1 MEHLSENLEN
11 FYRDLSPLEDFDSVT
26 DVQKHTEVPVDWYV
40 VVADVVGSTQEISQG
55 RYKQVNMI
63 GGACIAAVVNVD
75 RTIEIPFVFG
85 GDGATFAIPP
95 SLRNKVSQA
104 LASTKKMAR
113 ESFGMQLRV
122 GIVPLVRIREGNQW
136 FKLAKLK
143 MSPYVF
149 QAAFSGRGWAE
160 AERLVKIENSE
171 FRIEEGLSL
180 ENADFTGLECR
191 WKGIPAVLDCKVALI
206 IVCTDQNS
214 ERHSAFY
221 RSILNS
227 IRVVFGEDQD
237 SHPIQES
244 LLSLSPTWKV
254 IGNEV
259 RVRAAGNGV
268 FQKAVYYF
276 KTALLSLLGNFLMKY
291 KLNAGGNQWGRY
303 LKDFVDNSDY
313 RKFDGMLRMV
323 LDGSFSQ
330 RDRIQAIL
338 EEKYQK
344 GELVYGLH
352 SSPEAIVTC
361 LVSSY
366 NGYHTHFVDGSDG
379 GYAMASV
386 QLKEKIKQRFRNAA

>member
-1 MEHLSENLEN
+1 MSENTRN
-11 FYRDLSPLEDFDSVT
+11 FYRDLSPLDDFDSVT
-26 DVQKHTEVPVDWYV
+26 DVQRHTDVPADWYV
-40 VVADVVGSTQEISQG
+40 VVADVVGSTQEISLG

-63 GGACIAAVVNVD
+63 GGACIAAVINVD
-75 RTIEIPFVFG
+75 RSIEIPFVFG

-95 SLRNKVSQA
+95 FLKDKVSQA
-104 LASTKKMAR
+104 LASAIRMAR
-113 ESFGMQLRV
+113 ESFAIQLRV
-122 GIVPLVRIREGNQW
+122 GVVPIASMQSSYQW
-136 FKLAKLK
+136 FRMAKLR
-143 MSPYVF
+143 MSPHVF

-160 AERLVKIENSE
+160 AERLIKADNSE

-191 WKGIPAVLDCKVALI
+191 WKGIPAILDCKVALI

-214 ERHSAFY
+214 ERHSDFY
-221 RSILNS
+221 RRILNS
-227 IRVVFGEDQD
+227 IREVFGNDQD

-259 RVRAAGNGV
+259 RVRAANVGI
-268 FQKAVYYF
+268 FFKAIYYF
-276 KTALLSLLGNFLMKY
+276 KTALLCLLGNFLIKR
-291 KLNAGGNQWGRY
+291 KLDTGGYHWGSY
-303 LKDFVDNSDY
+303 LKDFVNNSDY

-323 LDGSFSQ
+323 LDGSYSQ
-330 RDRIQAIL
+330 RDRIQVLL
-338 EEKYQK
+338 EELYQK
-344 GELVYGLH
+344 GELVYGMH

-379 GYAMASV
+379 GYATASV
-386 QLKEKIKQRFRNAA
+386 QLKERIKQRFQNAA